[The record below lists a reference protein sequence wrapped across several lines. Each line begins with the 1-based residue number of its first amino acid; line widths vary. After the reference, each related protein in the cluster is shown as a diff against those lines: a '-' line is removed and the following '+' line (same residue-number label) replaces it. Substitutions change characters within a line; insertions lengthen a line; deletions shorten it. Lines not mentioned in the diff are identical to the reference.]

1 MRVAVC
7 DDDAS
12 IREHYTEWI
21 KLVAEK
27 EDVSIAVDR
36 FEKGSQLLFSMLDKK
51 MEYDI
56 IFLDVFMP
64 GQCGIDLGEELR
76 KAEFAGFIIFLTRSD
91 AHMLPAFDVG
101 AANYIIKGEEYDND
115 RFEKVLLKTFKKV
128 EKRRRKYIL
137 LNSVDEHRNIPI
149 ESIQYFEVSKHICF
163 AYYGKGEVFE
173 FSSSLGKLSSMLTA
187 YNFERAHKSFLV
199 NCAMVK
205 SYNAKELVMKNGD
218 VVPLGRKYSPIVRQ
232 KMVDLAEIDA
242 STKSPSVV
250 E

>member
-7 DDDAS
+7 DDDAN

-27 EDVSIAVDR
+27 EGISVLVDR

-56 IFLDVFMP
+56 IFLDIFMP
-64 GQCGIDLGEELR
+64 GQGGIDLGEELR
-76 KAEFAGFIIFLTRSD
+76 KGGFVGFIIYLTRSED
-91 AHMLPAFDVG
+91 YMLPAFDVG
-101 AANYIIKGEEYDND
+101 ASNYIIKGEEYDND
-115 RFEKVLLKTFKKV
+115 RFEKVLIKTFKKV
-128 EKRRRKYIL
+128 EDRRRKYIL
-137 LNSVDEHRNIPI
+137 LNSVDEHRNVPI
-149 ESIQYFEVSKHICF
+149 DSIQYFEVSKHIC
-163 AYYGKGEVFE
+163 YVHYGKGEVFE
-173 FSSSLGKLSSMLTA
+173 FSSSLGKLSTMLVS

-205 SYNAKELVMKNGD
+205 SYTSKELVMKNSD
-218 VVPLGRKYSPIVRQ
+218 VVPLGRKYSPIVRK

-242 STKSPSVV
+242 STKSPDIL